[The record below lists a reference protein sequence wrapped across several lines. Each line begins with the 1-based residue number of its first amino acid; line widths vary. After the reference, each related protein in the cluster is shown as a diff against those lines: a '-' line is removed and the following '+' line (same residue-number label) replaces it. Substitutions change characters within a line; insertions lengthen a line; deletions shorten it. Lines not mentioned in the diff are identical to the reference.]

1 MSREIKFLMNKII
14 EKFGGSYVRE
24 NQRTYWVSPK
34 NEKYHVNTVFLRRM
48 ASKQKEQVN
57 NEIQQQQEV
66 LVNGAVESRSEPRS
80 EEVAEIIA
88 KVEEERI
95 VGETPK
101 KKKKDRKKKT
111 ESKVE
116 NETQQGQEI
125 QIEEQG

>member
-1 MSREIKFLMNKII
+1 MRLILKI
-14 EKFGGSYVRE
+14 F
-24 NQRTYWVSPK
+24 
-34 NEKYHVNTVFLRRM
+34 FLRRM
-48 ASKQKEQVN
+48 ASKPKEQVN

-95 VGETPK
+95 VSETPK

>member
-48 ASKQKEQVN
+48 ASKPKEQVN
-57 NEIQQQQEV
+57 NEIQQQEV